1 MAMDTSSSRPGGPAG
16 MIPAG
21 LTGLGAALAS
31 TGPSSIGPA
40 PGPLAELDQLL
51 SAGRQLSS
59 AKALLDV
66 IGQVMDDVALLTDE
80 AGRVLNLL
88 CETSLPES
96 SWEPAVLRY
105 RHAFHEILALLAASR
120 NVGAML
126 LQGQPDPESGLA
138 LSLQRMDGIA
148 GLLPRA
154 PADRREAMQNLPQF
168 ERVHMAVDEAR
179 DSFTLERRQVE
190 AQLAMNL
197 ERLDHEN
204 EAMGALEDTDLTKEA
219 SRLQALQIRQQLAGH
234 AIGLG
239 ALVPR
244 CLQDLRSV

>member
-1 MAMDTSSSRPGGPAG
+1 MAMDTSSARPGMPAG

-21 LTGLGAALAS
+21 LAGLGAALAS
-31 TGPSSIGPA
+31 TAAA
-40 PGPLAELDQLL
+40 PGHLAELDQLL
-51 SAGRQLSS
+51 STGRQLSS

-88 CETSLPES
+88 CETSLPET

-105 RHAFHEILALLAASR
+105 RHAFHEVLALLAASR

-138 LSLQRMDGIA
+138 LSLRRMDGIA

-154 PADRREAMQNLPQF
+154 PADRREAMLAQPLF
-168 ERVHMAVDEAR
+168 ERVRMAVDEAR
-179 DSFTLERRQVE
+179 DSFLLERRQVE

-244 CLQDLRSV
+244 CLQDLRGA

>member
-1 MAMDTSSSRPGGPAG
+1 MAMDTSSPRPGGQAG
-16 MIPAG
+16 AIPAG
-21 LTGLGAALAS
+21 LAGLGAALA
-31 TGPSSIGPA
+31 TPRA
-40 PGPLAELDQLL
+40 TPGHLPELDQLL
-51 SAGRQLSS
+51 NVGRQLSS

-80 AGRVLNLL
+80 AGRVLGLL
-88 CETSLPES
+88 CEPGLPES
-96 SWEPAVLRY
+96 SWDAALLRY

-120 NVGAML
+120 NVGAIL
-126 LQGQPDPESGLA
+126 LQGQGDPESGLA
-138 LSLQRMDGIA
+138 RSLQRMDGIA

-154 PADRREAMQNLPQF
+154 PAERREAMQTLPHF
-168 ERVHMAVDEAR
+168 EKVRMAVDEAR

-244 CLQDLRSV
+244 CLQDLRGG